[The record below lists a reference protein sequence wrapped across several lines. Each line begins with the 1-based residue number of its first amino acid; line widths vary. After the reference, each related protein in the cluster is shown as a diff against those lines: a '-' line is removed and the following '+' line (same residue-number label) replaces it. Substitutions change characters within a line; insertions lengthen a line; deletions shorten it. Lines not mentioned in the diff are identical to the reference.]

1 MMSPEKIKIVFLTGT
16 RADYGKLKSLIK
28 ITSKSELFEVHIF
41 ATGMH
46 LNSKYGRTIDE
57 ITKSG
62 FTNVFPYINHGE
74 VNNMDR
80 TLARTVEGLASFVEE
95 IQPDILVIHGD
106 RIEALAGATVGSL
119 NNLLVI
125 HIEGGELSGTVDDS
139 IRHAVTKL
147 SHVHMV
153 ANEAA
158 KKRIL
163 QLGEKEAQIHI
174 IGSPDLDL
182 MRPQRLP
189 AFDKVKS
196 RYEVPFDD
204 YALCMFHPVTTEI
217 KDFPQYTRWFFKALK
232 RSSQN
237 YIVVYPNNDLGCDYI
252 IREICRLQG
261 QPRFRV
267 YKSLR
272 FEYFL
277 RLLQRSQFIIGNSSA
292 GIREAPYYR
301 VPTINVGTRQN
312 NRSDAGSIVNTDYS
326 VSGIL
331 AGIDRIMHE
340 TVRFDEDERRCFGRG
355 DSDRQF
361 LDIISNP
368 DFLKTSRQKYF
379 QELDM

>member
-1 MMSPEKIKIVFLTGT
+1 MSPDKIKIVFLTGT

-28 ITSKSELFEVHIF
+28 ITTKSDIFEVHIF

-62 FTNVFPYINHGE
+62 FTNVFPFINHGE
-74 VNNMDR
+74 INNMDR
-80 TLARTVEGLASFVEE
+80 TLARTVEGLSSYVEE

-106 RIEALAGATVGSL
+106 RVEALAGATVGSL

-189 AFDKVKS
+189 SFEKVMQ
-196 RYEVPFDD
+196 RYELPFDD

-217 KDFPQYTRWFFKALK
+217 KDFPKYTRWFFKALK
-232 RSSQN
+232 RSN
-237 YIVVYPNNDLGCDYI
+237 HNFIVVYPNNDLGCDYI
-252 IREICRLQG
+252 IREICALKEL
-261 QPRFRV
+261 PRFRV

-277 RLLQRSQFIIGNSSA
+277 RLLQRSKYVIGNSSA
-292 GIREAPYYR
+292 GIREAPYYK
-301 VPTINVGTRQN
+301 VPTINVGTRQH
-312 NRSDAGSIVNTDYS
+312 NRSDAGSIVNVDYG
-326 VSGIL
+326 VSSIL
-331 AGIDRIMHE
+331 DAIDNVANRC
-340 TVRFDEDERRCFGRG
+340 VSFDESERLSFGKG

-361 LDIISNP
+361 IDIISNP